1 MAFLPKAPVPCSAP
15 ALAAMRADASAGEP
29 CEALRSG
36 SHRKASDAA
45 ATPRRPLDLTRAL
58 ALAMERHLGRVAVM
72 VALDGDVLRSIV
84 EKLCGG

>member
-1 MAFLPKAPVPCSAP
+1 MPVLGSPARLCGAAP
-15 ALAAMRADASAGEP
+15 AV
-29 CEALRSG
+29 
-36 SHRKASDAA
+36 KTASDAA

>member
-1 MAFLPKAPVPCSAP
+1 
-15 ALAAMRADASAGEP
+15 MRADASAGEP

-72 VALDGDVLRSIV
+72 VALDGDVQRHVLRSIV
-84 EKLCGG
+84 EKLCCG